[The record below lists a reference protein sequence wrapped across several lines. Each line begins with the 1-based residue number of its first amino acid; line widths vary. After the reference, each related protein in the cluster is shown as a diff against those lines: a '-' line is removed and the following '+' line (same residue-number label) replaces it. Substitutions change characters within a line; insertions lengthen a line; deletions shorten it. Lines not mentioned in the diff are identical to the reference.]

1 MSARSTSFLR
11 ISRPS
16 AVFRFSVTLFTP
28 RLLVSKYVLGKPG
41 STVEPRELSPI
52 SGTSILITSAPRSAI
67 SMYGTVPACAVE
79 QATTLTP
86 WSGPWGAVMSNN
98 LRCFAAYCGYSAVP
112 APQCSLYHLPG
123 HGLARRFRRV
133 RHRRGIGRRSSISL
147 AVKVAVAYGE
157 DLDLF
162 DASRRAEFDD
172 VAFTRL

>member
-79 QATTLTP
+79 LATTFT
-86 WSGPWGAVMSNN
+86 SCRGPCGSVMSNDLAPGQHGQHRAEQA
-98 LRCFAAYCGYSAVP
+98 LRQKDYEQYEQRAVDQIVP
-112 APQCSLYHLPG
+112 AD
-123 HGLARRFRRV
+123 
-133 RHRRGIGRRSSISL
+133 RRGAER
-147 AVKVAVAYGE
+147 
-157 DLDLF
+157 
-162 DASRRAEFDD
+162 DAQC
-172 VAFTRL
+172 LGQ